1 MMPYFR
7 QNLLTNAKCF
17 HFFTA
22 AIHILIV
29 ASPTENIYFIGSIV
43 LLEKIVNCFSENFR
57 YLIDIDT
64 VHLQSLGIAVLCLQ
78 SQYVNTAVVQQ
89 YFDD

>member
-7 QNLLTNAKCF
+7 QNLLTSAKCF

-29 ASPTENIYFIGSIV
+29 ASPTENIQFIGSIG
-43 LLEKIVNCFSENFR
+43 LKRKNVNDFSESFR
-57 YLIDIDT
+57 NLKQKDIVPQQRLEILNQYL
-64 VHLQSLGIAVLCLQ
+64 
-78 SQYVNTAVVQQ
+78 
-89 YFDD
+89 